1 MGLEIA
7 LAGRDL
13 TEAFEEL
20 EARLGERP
28 GFYRGTS
35 ATANFGARAPAED
48 EVERLRSLLDSAGI
62 ELSSITQGEAAPPEA
77 ELVRRRAMRPVREV
91 QLSDSARSLV
101 ADFAGAR
108 TDIAERRK
116 RGESS
121 VRRLPD
127 RVPAPAEPAPVLRVV
142 EAAPETLYH
151 VGTLRGGQALHH
163 VGNIVVVGDVN
174 PGAELVATGD
184 VVVFGRLAGVA
195 HAGAQGEQTARVFA
209 LDLDATQLRIATFIA
224 ADSGGKRTPR
234 PEAAL
239 VRDGRIA
246 VVPFD
251 QLDALGAF
259 RS

>member
-13 TEAFEEL
+13 DEAYAEL
-20 EARLGERP
+20 EARLAEQP

-35 ATANFGARAPAED
+35 ATAIFGVRAPSQEQVDA
-48 EVERLRSLLDSAGI
+48 LRALLEGAGI
-62 ELSSITQGEAAPPEA
+62 ELSSITQGEAEPQQA
-77 ELVRRRAMRPVREV
+77 ELERRRSLRPAREV

-127 RVPAPAEPAPVLRVV
+127 RPAAPPEPSPVLRVV

-151 VGTLRGGQALHH
+151 AGTLRGGQALHH

-184 VVVFGRLAGVA
+184 IVVFGRLAGVA
-195 HAGAQGEQTARVFA
+195 HAGAQGEAAARVFA

-224 ADSGGKRTPR
+224 ADAGGKRVPR

-251 QLDALGAF
+251 QLDALGA
-259 RS
+259 SGS

>member
-35 ATANFGARAPAED
+35 ATANFGARAPAEE
-48 EVERLRSLLDSAGI
+48 EVERLRSLLETAGI
-62 ELSSITQGEAAPPEA
+62 ELSSITQGEAAAPEA
-77 ELVRRRAMRPVREV
+77 ELERRRAMRPVREV

-121 VRRLPD
+121 VRRLAPTVPD
-127 RVPAPAEPAPVLRVV
+127 PSPVLRVV

-195 HAGAQGEQTARVFA
+195 HAGAQGDHSARVFS

>member
-13 TEAFEEL
+13 AEAFEEL

-35 ATANFGARAPAED
+35 ATASFGARAPAEE
-48 EVERLRSLLDSAGI
+48 EVERLRALLEGAGI
-62 ELSSITQGEAAPPEA
+62 ELSSITQGEAAPQE
-77 ELVRRRAMRPVREV
+77 ELERRRALRPVREV

-116 RGESS
+116 RGETS
-121 VRRLPD
+121 VRRLPE
-127 RVPAPAEPAPVLRVV
+127 RVAPAPEPAPVLRVV
-142 EAAPETLYH
+142 EAAPGTLYH

-184 VVVFGRLAGVA
+184 IVVFGRLAGVA
-195 HAGAQGEQTARVFA
+195 HAGAQGESEARVFS
-209 LDLDATQLRIATFIA
+209 LDLDPTQLRIATFIA
-224 ADSGGKRTPR
+224 ADSGSKAPSR

-251 QLDALGAF
+251 QLDALGAIG
-259 RS
+259 S

>member
-20 EARLGERP
+20 EARLGEQP
-28 GFYRGTS
+28 GFYRGT
-35 ATANFGARAPAED
+35 AAMANFGAHAPTEE
-48 EVERLRSLLDSAGI
+48 EVERLRGLLEGAGI
-62 ELSSITQGEAAPPEA
+62 ELSSITQGETEPQQ
-77 ELVRRRAMRPVREV
+77 ELERRRALRPAREV

-121 VRRLPD
+121 VRRPE
-127 RVPAPAEPAPVLRVV
+127 RPVVAAEPAPVLRVV

-195 HAGAQGEQTARVFA
+195 HAGAQGESTARVFA

-224 ADSGGKRTPR
+224 ADSGTPHTAR

-259 RS
+259 GS

>member
-62 ELSSITQGEAAPPEA
+62 RAFFDHPRRGGAP
-77 ELVRRRAMRPVREV
+77 
-91 QLSDSARSLV
+91 RSR
-101 ADFAGAR
+101 AGAAAR
-108 TDIAERRK
+108 DAAGPRGSALRFRAVAGSRFCRRPD
-116 RGESS
+116 RHCRAPQAGREQ
-121 VRRLPD
+121 RPQAPD
-127 RVPAPAEPAPVLRVV
+127 RVPQPADPAPVLRVV